1 MRSSWM
7 GALCASLLFI
17 SGCFFGDLGER
28 PTLDPKYLDAGGAEG
43 VEASDAG
50 VTLPIEVSDAG
61 DTAPAG
67 ALDAGGETPSEV
79 ADGGPG
85 VPMLPT
91 DAGGEPSDDCATPPY
106 APQGDCD
113 DDGVPNGDDCYPDDG
128 NRDHRISEDQDCD
141 EVPDEQDNCPQEAN
155 YWQTDSDN
163 DGIGDVCDTS
173 NDAGV
178 AQVADAGLHSGAD
191 GGLPLATPDAGH
203 SVMGECGDGVVQPSL
218 GENCDD
224 GNTVDETDC
233 FEASCEFCSSDCT
246 EWIHF
251 YCGDGIE
258 TSAEACDEGLNN
270 GSDTCDYGLQTCQVC
285 KSDCSGQALVTGRY
299 CGDGVHDVVEEAC
312 DDGNEVDSDG
322 CHQCEI
328 APGCLAA
335 DRTALYL
342 KGHGPTEDA
351 VAACVNLAD
360 TSGTLSCMTNSL
372 PVSATCAGCF
382 ATLVNGSIEALCASC
397 GPSSENPVGNPF
409 SDACFGCQKNAGLIP
424 TFEAC
429 TGLVVDETTDDDDI
443 DTCLYFPNVGDEDSN
458 GVDDACESYCGDGD
472 VDFFEACDDG
482 NTSDND
488 GCSATCQLEAGWV
501 CEEGEPCTLDTDEDG
516 IPNDN
521 GGVADICLDGE
532 TDNCSDN
539 CPNVPNPDQA
549 DTDGDGDGDA
559 CDDPVCG
566 NGYVETGEACDDGQE
581 SDLCNANC
589 TQSVCGDG
597 IVNVSAGETCDDG
610 SDNSMTVPDSCRS
623 NCVAAT
629 CGDQVTDTGEGC
641 DDGNDNDDDGCT
653 SSCVLTEGWD
663 CSSGTCVTSCG
674 DGLIAGNEACD
685 DGDTLNNDG
694 CSATCEVE
702 SGYEC
707 AGTPSVCSQSNVST
721 LCTDGVV
728 SEYNG
733 KEYHF
738 CPNATNRETAQA
750 TCEAGGALMVKI
762 DDLETNQA
770 VWDGI
775 GDLPPSGSTSGEHL
789 YWLGLSRKSD
799 NTWGEWED
807 GEALGGYFPYSAG
820 GANFFNTSRGCAV
833 INGTDDATYGG
844 TWHAKPCADSYG
856 YICEKPAAEEPV
868 CGNGTVETSENCDE
882 GENNSCDCAYAA
894 DEANSQCG
902 DLCCNCTL
910 TPGRPHYCGDYFVDE
925 NEECDQGPNNSD
937 TIMNRCRTN
946 CTSARCGD
954 GVIDS
959 GENCD
964 DGNVLEQDGCSAAC
978 QVEQGWTCDNDGC
991 SPICGDG
998 LVTGAEECDPGGSET
1013 TVCDVDCTAAQCGDG
1028 TLNNTAGEGCDDG
1041 NDNDDDGCTSSC
1053 ELTDGWDCSSG
1064 TCVTVCGDGL
1074 IAGDEACDDM
1084 ANENGDGCSAT
1095 CEVESGYTC
1104 VGSPSTCSLQET
1116 ALNCDY
1122 ANSNTDDAECI
1133 YTDNTTGLM
1142 WQGCPAGQTGENCAG
1157 DPAEFNHANAM
1168 TYCEDLTWGG
1178 FDDWALPNI
1187 DEVRT
1192 LITNCEATASN
1203 GTCEIND
1210 SCSLSGSGGNN
1221 CTTSACPGC
1230 DSAGNDDRAD
1240 GFYLPFDFSGTYGV
1254 DSDDL
1259 VLWSSSLY
1267 QDGAFASR
1275 FKLGNVGKHSSGNMF
1290 QALCVRDPD
1299 IDGDTIPTDDGDE
1312 TSDPCAG
1319 GDTENCDDNC
1329 PNDANADQADADN
1342 DGIGDVCEPAVCDNG
1357 NVLYFA
1363 GNEYHFCPSPT
1374 TRESAKQVC
1383 ETGGASLVKI
1393 ESTEE
1398 NNWLLQNAVAQAP
1411 LDGAENL
1418 RWIGLTR
1425 SDDDSWGVWDDGSS
1439 LGDFNLTC
1447 CGSDLNDLTRQC
1459 MSMIAF
1465 TDAYEGYWGAKIC
1478 SLTSPYICEKQL

>member
-43 VEASDAG
+43 VEAPDAG

-549 DTDGDGDGDA
+549 DIDSDGYGDA
-559 CDDPVCG
+559 CDDPFCG
-566 NGYVETGEACDDGQE
+566 NGTKEPGEACDDNNL
-581 SDLCNANC
+581 S
-589 TQSVCGDG
+589 
-597 IVNVSAGETCDDG
+597 
-610 SDNSMTVPDSCRS
+610 P
-623 NCVAAT
+623 
-629 CGDQVTDTGEGC
+629 
-641 DDGNDNDDDGCT
+641 
-653 SSCVLTEGWD
+653 
-663 CSSGTCVTSCG
+663 
-674 DGLIAGNEACD
+674 
-685 DGDTLNNDG
+685 NDG
-694 CSATCEVE
+694 CSATC
-702 SGYEC
+702 
-707 AGTPSVCSQSNVST
+707 
-721 LCTDGVV
+721 L
-728 SEYNG
+728 
-733 KEYHF
+733 
-738 CPNATNRETAQA
+738 
-750 TCEAGGALMVKI
+750 
-762 DDLETNQA
+762 
-770 VWDGI
+770 
-775 GDLPPSGSTSGEHL
+775 
-789 YWLGLSRKSD
+789 
-799 NTWGEWED
+799 
-807 GEALGGYFPYSAG
+807 
-820 GANFFNTSRGCAV
+820 
-833 INGTDDATYGG
+833 
-844 TWHAKPCADSYG
+844 
-856 YICEKPAAEEPV
+856 
-868 CGNGTVETSENCDE
+868 
-882 GENNSCDCAYAA
+882 
-894 DEANSQCG
+894 
-902 DLCCNCTL
+902 
-910 TPGRPHYCGDYFVDE
+910 
-925 NEECDQGPNNSD
+925 
-937 TIMNRCRTN
+937 
-946 CTSARCGD
+946 
-954 GVIDS
+954 
-959 GENCD
+959 
-964 DGNVLEQDGCSAAC
+964 
-978 QVEQGWTCDNDGC
+978 
-991 SPICGDG
+991 
-998 LVTGAEECDPGGSET
+998 
-1013 TVCDVDCTAAQCGDG
+1013 
-1028 TLNNTAGEGCDDG
+1028 
-1041 NDNDDDGCTSSC
+1041 
-1053 ELTDGWDCSSG
+1053 
-1064 TCVTVCGDGL
+1064 
-1074 IAGDEACDDM
+1074 
-1084 ANENGDGCSAT
+1084 
-1095 CEVESGYTC
+1095 VESGYTC
-1104 VGSPSTCSLQET
+1104 VGSPSVCSLEET
-1116 ALNCDY
+1116 PLNCDY
-1122 ANSNTDDAECI
+1122 ANSNTDDAECV
-1133 YTDNTTGLM
+1133 YTDDTTDLM
-1142 WQGCPAGQTGENCAG
+1142 WQGCPAGQTGEDCAG
-1157 DPAEFNHANAM
+1157 DPAEFNHANAS
-1168 TYCEDLTWGG
+1168 TYCDDLIWGG
-1178 FDDWALPNI
+1178 
-1187 DEVRT
+1187 
-1192 LITNCEATASN
+1192 
-1203 GTCEIND
+1203 
-1210 SCSLSGSGGNN
+1210 
-1221 CTTSACPGC
+1221 
-1230 DSAGNDDRAD
+1230 
-1240 GFYLPFDFSGTYGV
+1240 
-1254 DSDDL
+1254 
-1259 VLWSSSLY
+1259 
-1267 QDGAFASR
+1267 
-1275 FKLGNVGKHSSGNMF
+1275 
-1290 QALCVRDPD
+1290 
-1299 IDGDTIPTDDGDE
+1299 
-1312 TSDPCAG
+1312 
-1319 GDTENCDDNC
+1319 
-1329 PNDANADQADADN
+1329 
-1342 DGIGDVCEPAVCDNG
+1342 
-1357 NVLYFA
+1357 
-1363 GNEYHFCPSPT
+1363 
-1374 TRESAKQVC
+1374 
-1383 ETGGASLVKI
+1383 
-1393 ESTEE
+1393 
-1398 NNWLLQNAVAQAP
+1398 
-1411 LDGAENL
+1411 
-1418 RWIGLTR
+1418 
-1425 SDDDSWGVWDDGSS
+1425 
-1439 LGDFNLTC
+1439 
-1447 CGSDLNDLTRQC
+1447 
-1459 MSMIAF
+1459 
-1465 TDAYEGYWGAKIC
+1465 
-1478 SLTSPYICEKQL
+1478 